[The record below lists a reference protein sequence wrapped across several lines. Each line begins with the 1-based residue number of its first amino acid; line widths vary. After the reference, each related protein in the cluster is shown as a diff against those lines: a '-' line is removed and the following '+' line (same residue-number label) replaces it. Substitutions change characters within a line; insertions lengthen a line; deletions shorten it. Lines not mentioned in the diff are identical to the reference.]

1 MTKQKFKDLLWTV
14 YFTDEME
21 KSFPTPMVKGMAF
34 SAMVYLW
41 EAKELE
47 VCGRTLTRD
56 EIRYILFEKLSPCE
70 FQYAIERFV
79 KLYRAKGYELLGYL
93 IIDEALSGEAI
104 GTMMAEYDLAQ
115 EEKFNVKGGAA

>member
-1 MTKQKFKDLLWTV
+1 MTKQKFKDLLWTL
-14 YFTDEME
+14 YFTNEME
-21 KSFPTPMVKGMAF
+21 KSFPTP
-34 SAMVYLW
+34 MVYLW

-79 KLYRAKGYELLGYL
+79 KLYRSKGYKLLGYL

-104 GTMMAEYDLAQ
+104 GTMMAEFDLAQ
-115 EEKFNVKGGAA
+115 EEKHNAKGGAA

>member
-1 MTKQKFKDLLWTV
+1 M
-14 YFTDEME
+14 
-21 KSFPTPMVKGMAF
+21 
-34 SAMVYLW
+34 
-41 EAKELE
+41 
-47 VCGRTLTRD
+47 
-56 EIRYILFEKLSPCE
+56 FEKLSPCE

-115 EEKFNVKGGAA
+115 EEKLNVKGGAA

>member
-1 MTKQKFKDLLWTV
+1 MTKQKFKNLLWTV

-21 KSFPTPMVKGMAF
+21 KSFPTPKVKGMAF

-47 VCGRTLTRD
+47 VCGRKLTRAD
-56 EIRYILFEKLSPCE
+56 IRYILFKKLSPCE

-93 IIDEALSGEAI
+93 IIDEALSGDAI
-104 GTMMAEYDLAQ
+104 GTMMAEYDLAK
-115 EEKFNVKGGAA
+115 EKKSNAKGGAA